1 MHAGD
6 YCIVVAEDDEVLRY
20 CTVRLLKEQGYK
32 IIEAHSGDA
41 ALDLLEK
48 CDDVIHLLVTNY
60 DMPGLNGIELARRLR
75 GKHERLMVLLI
86 SGKTPDVDPNDDIE
100 ILPKPYNEAE
110 LAVRV
115 RKLLRRGASPTLTPT
130 QSLL

>member
-1 MHAGD
+1 MHARD
-6 YCIVVAEDDEVLRY
+6 YCIVVAEDDEILRY
-20 CTVRLLKEQGYK
+20 CTVRLLMNEGYK
-32 IIEAHSGDA
+32 IIEARDGVE

-60 DMPGLNGIELARRLR
+60 DMPGLNGIELARKLR

-86 SGKTPDVDPNDDIE
+86 SGKTPDLDPNDDIE

-115 RKLLRRGASPTLTPT
+115 RKLLRRGASPDVTRTP
-130 QSLL
+130 SFM

>member
-1 MHAGD
+1 MRSRD
-6 YCIVVAEDDEVLRY
+6 YCIVVAEDDEILRY
-20 CTVRLLKEQGYK
+20 CTVNLLKTEGYK
-32 IIEAHSGDA
+32 IIEAAGGDE

-75 GKHERLMVLLI
+75 AKHERLMVLLI

-100 ILPKPYNEAE
+100 ILPKPYNLTE

-115 RKLLRRGASPTLTPT
+115 RKLLRRGASPVTPT
-130 QSLL
+130 QPIV